1 MSQQHRNTAAGTQQT
16 RKIFSIRKKLL
27 LIFGCLVLV
36 VVVSQG
42 IIGTLIGRKAVLE
55 KIEVH
60 LKDKALDT
68 AEIIDAKVM
77 AFVGFVEG
85 VARSSLLRDPN
96 IPYAEKIERLKEQ
109 AAFNDR
115 ITEFNITDLEGN
127 CYVFDGRAIQVK
139 DREWFQKAAAGEFF
153 VTESYISRTDNTL
166 VNTIS
171 VPIYGFDNRIA
182 GVLSADTLATRLSED
197 IGHIVIGKTGN
208 CFILG
213 LNGKTI
219 AHPNTD
225 LVKKQDNFQESAKTD
240 TTFASIAQYAKK
252 AMAQK
257 EPEIGYYT
265 LYGKHNIA
273 CHATMQTTGWK
284 VFVRAPI
291 GEFMDTLTVLQYS
304 MSLAGLFF
312 IIATLIFVF
321 IIAQKMVLPVQKV
334 VTALLAIAQGDG
346 DLRTRLPL
354 ISNDEV
360 TLLSDYFNQTM
371 EKISTSIKAIED
383 DTIVMKDIGTTL
395 ASNMTE
401 TATAIYQISE
411 NVEHIQGQTVSQA
424 SSVTETNATIVEIIQ
439 TIKQLNDS
447 IESQSSSVSESSS
460 AIEEMVANIASITET
475 LQKTDDVVRNL
486 ASATSDGKET
496 LLTSHS
502 ITQKIAEESG
512 SLMEASSVIQHIA
525 SQTNLLAMNAAIE
538 AAHAGEAG
546 KGFAVVADEI
556 RKLAEESSAQGKTI
570 TTTLKNLSSEI
581 ETLSNSAKTV
591 ESKFNAIY
599 SLSEQVKNMSN
610 RLTEAMREQEN
621 GSREV
626 LIAIR
631 DINTITVDV
640 SDRSAEMLKGGERVA
655 DEMHKLENIT
665 EIIKKGMNEMSSGAV
680 QINNA
685 VQEVNDITLQNKQ
698 SIDNLAGEVSKFKV

>member
-1 MSQQHRNTAAGTQQT
+1 
-16 RKIFSIRKKLL
+16 
-27 LIFGCLVLV
+27 
-36 VVVSQG
+36 
-42 IIGTLIGRKAVLE
+42 
-55 KIEVH
+55 
-60 LKDKALDT
+60 
-68 AEIIDAKVM
+68 
-77 AFVGFVEG
+77 
-85 VARSSLLRDPN
+85 
-96 IPYAEKIERLKEQ
+96 
-109 AAFNDR
+109 
-115 ITEFNITDLEGN
+115 
-127 CYVFDGRAIQVK
+127 
-139 DREWFQKAAAGEFF
+139 
-153 VTESYISRTDNTL
+153 
-166 VNTIS
+166 
-171 VPIYGFDNRIA
+171 VPIYGFDNKIT

-219 AHPNTD
+219 AHPNID
-225 LVKKQDNFQESAKTD
+225 LVKKQDNFQEAAKMD
-240 TTFASIAQYAKK
+240 TTFASVAQYAKK
-252 AMAQK
+252 AMEQK
-257 EPEIGYYT
+257 EPEIGYYN
-265 LYGKHNIA
+265 LYGKRNIA

-383 DTIVMKDIGTTL
+383 DTLVMKDIGTTL

-411 NVEHIQGQTVSQA
+411 NVEHIQGKTISQA

-447 IESQSSSVSESSS
+447 IEAQSSSVSESSS

-475 LQKTDDVVRNL
+475 LQKTDDVVKNL

-512 SLMEASSVIQHIA
+512 SLIEASSVIQHIA

-570 TTTLKNLSSEI
+570 TATLKNLSSEI

-621 GSREV
+621 GSKEV

-655 DEMHKLENIT
+655 EEMHKLEDIT
-665 EIIKKGMNEMSSGAV
+665 EIIKKGMNEMTSGAV

-698 SIDNLAGEVSKFKV
+698 SIDHLAGEVGKFKV